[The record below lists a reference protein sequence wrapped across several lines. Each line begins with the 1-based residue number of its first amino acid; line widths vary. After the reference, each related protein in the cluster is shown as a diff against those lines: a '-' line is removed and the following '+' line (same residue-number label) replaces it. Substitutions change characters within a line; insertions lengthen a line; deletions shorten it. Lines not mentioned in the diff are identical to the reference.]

1 MSVVTRF
8 HREGYERWQDVEAII
23 ENNKKLQNESQDR
36 KSSFRHVASIPNI
49 IMEKWLREEWERGN
63 HGLKWC
69 GPEMDA
75 LVAKKLK
82 DPDWRWLRTDKTWR

>member
-1 MSVVTRF
+1 VSVKTVF
-8 HREGYERWQDVEAII
+8 HREGYERTQDVEDII
-23 ENNKKLQNESQDR
+23 ENNKKLQNETQDR
-36 KSSFRHVASIPNI
+36 KSDFRHIASIPNI
-49 IMEKWLREEWERGN
+49 ILEKWLREEWARGN
-63 HGLKWC
+63 STLKWC